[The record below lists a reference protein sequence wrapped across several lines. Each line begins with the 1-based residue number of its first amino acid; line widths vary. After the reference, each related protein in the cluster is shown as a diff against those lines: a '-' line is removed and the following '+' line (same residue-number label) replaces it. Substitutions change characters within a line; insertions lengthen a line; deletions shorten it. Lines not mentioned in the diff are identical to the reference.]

1 MKKLSVG
8 LLILVLLLLTVA
20 AAEKTVSSDPYLG
33 CKHIVE
39 DFGILKSK
47 DKPIAL
53 QFAEDTTG
61 FSSGACRVCKQ
72 VILFCTAEAAK
83 DNDIECDGTTH
94 VFIRSA
100 EVYKEGWYPVKGV
113 QFSEHDYRVISRAE
127 CAYCKHHIMAYVIQK
142 TEDHTFDYDAT
153 INLHI
158 SEENKHIYLTPCT
171 VCGDYEYRVE
181 GCGQDDNGMCRYEWN
196 KVKDFF
202 E

>member
-1 MKKLSVG
+1 MKKWIVG
-8 LLILVLLLLTVA
+8 LLVLLLMIGCA
-20 AAEKTVSSDPYLG
+20 AAETVADTPYMG

-39 DFGILKSK
+39 DFCILKDK

-61 FSSGACRVCKQ
+61 FTSGACRMCKQ
-72 VILFCTAEAAK
+72 VILFCTEEAAK
-83 DNDIECDGTTH
+83 ANEIECDGMTH

-100 EVYKEGWYPVKGV
+100 EVYKEGWYPIKDE
-113 QFSEHDYRVISRAE
+113 SLSSHDYRVICRAE
-127 CAYCKHHIMAYVIQK
+127 CAYCNHYIMAYVNQK
-142 TEDHTFDYDAT
+142 TEHHTFDYDAT

-171 VCGDYEYRVE
+171 VCGEYEYRVE
-181 GCGQDDNGMCRYEWN
+181 DCGQDDNGICNYEWN

-202 E
+202 K